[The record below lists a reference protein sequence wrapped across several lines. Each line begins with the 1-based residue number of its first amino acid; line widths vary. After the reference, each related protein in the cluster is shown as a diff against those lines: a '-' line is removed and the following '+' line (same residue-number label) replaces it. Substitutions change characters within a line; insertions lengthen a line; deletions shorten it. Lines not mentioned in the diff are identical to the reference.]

1 VWLFCFKVVAQLVL
15 KGGLFLAKIDIETRK
30 KTCVHVTRADLYEGL
45 QRVGVQSGDIVYCHS
60 SLSKFGYVEGGA
72 NTVIDALLEA
82 VGAEGTVATPA
93 GTYSQK
99 KDGGVFDVRNSPSEL
114 GAISEAL
121 RKRSTHRS
129 HHLTE
134 SVCAIGRLAKE
145 LTATHSL
152 TPCGAESPFQ
162 KFIDLDAQI
171 LLLGVSHNSNTTFEA
186 IEERIAPEYVR
197 FREIKN
203 ATIIDENGQ
212 RHPLPAEVHNM
223 PLPYDFN
230 RMEALLFRAGAQTKI
245 VIGESIVRRISAR
258 KMYEVTRKAIET
270 DTYVLR
276 LREGEKRIGIP
287 TSVHEL

>member
-1 VWLFCFKVVAQLVL
+1 
-15 KGGLFLAKIDIETRK
+15 
-30 KTCVHVTRADLYEGL
+30 LYEGFR
-45 QRVGVQSGDIVYCHS
+45 RVGVQSGDIVYCHS

-72 NTVIDALLEA
+72 DAVIDALLEA
-82 VGAEGTVATPA
+82 VEPEGTVAAPA

-99 KDGGVFDVRNSPSEL
+99 KDGGVFDMRNSPSEL

-121 RKRSTHRS
+121 RRRSTHRS

-134 SVCAIGRLAKE
+134 SVCAIGGLAKE

-162 KFIDLDAQI
+162 KFINLDAQI

-186 IEERIAPEYVR
+186 IEEKIAPEYVR
-197 FREIKN
+197 FRETKN
-203 ATIIDENGQ
+203 ATIIDENGLK
-212 RHPLPAEVHNM
+212 RPLPAKVHNM

-230 RMEALLFRAGAQTKI
+230 RMDAPLFRAGAQTKI
-245 VIGESIVRRISAR
+245 VIGESIVRRISA
-258 KMYEVTRKAIET
+258 KNMYEITRKAIEA
-270 DTYVLR
+270 DTYALR

>member
-1 VWLFCFKVVAQLVL
+1 M
-15 KGGLFLAKIDIETRK
+15 AKIDIETRK
-30 KTCVHVTRADLYEGL
+30 KTCIHVTKLDLYEGFR
-45 QRVGVQSGDIVYCHS
+45 RVGVQSGDIVYCHS

-72 NTVIDALLEA
+72 DTVIDALLEA
-82 VGAEGTVATPA
+82 VGTEGAVATPA

-134 SVCAIGRLAKE
+134 SVCAVGKLARE
-145 LTATHSL
+145 ITETHSL

-197 FREIKN
+197 FREIQN

-212 RHPLPAEVHNM
+212 RYPLPAKVHHM

-230 RMEALLFRAGAQTKI
+230 RMDAPLFRAGAQTKI
-245 VIGESIVRRISAR
+245 VIGEAIVRRISAR
-258 KMYEVTRKAIET
+258 KMCEVTRKAIAA
-270 DTYVLR
+270 DTYALR
-276 LREGEKRIGIP
+276 LRKGEKRIGIP
-287 TSVHEL
+287 TSIHEL

>member
-1 VWLFCFKVVAQLVL
+1 M
-15 KGGLFLAKIDIETRK
+15 AKMDIETRK
-30 KTCVHVTRADLYEGL
+30 KTCIHVAKGDLYEGFR
-45 QRVGVQSGDIVYCHS
+45 RVGVQSGDIVYCHS
-60 SLSKFGYVEGGA
+60 SLSKFGYVKGGA
-72 NTVIDALLEA
+72 DTVIEALLEA
-82 VGAEGTVATPA
+82 VGSEGTVATPA

-99 KDGGVFDVRNSPSEL
+99 KEGGIFDVRNSPSEL

-134 SVCAIGRLAKE
+134 SVCAIGRLAKK

-162 KFIDLDAQI
+162 KFIDWDAQI

-186 IEERIAPEYVR
+186 IEERLAPEYVR

-203 ATIIDENGQ
+203 ATIIDENGIS
-212 RHPLPAEVHNM
+212 RPLPAKVHNM
-223 PLPYDFN
+223 PFPYDFN
-230 RMEALLFRAGAQTKI
+230 RMDAPLFRAGAQTKI

-258 KMYEVTRKAIET
+258 KMYEVTRRAIET
-270 DTYVLR
+270 DTYALR

-287 TSVHEL
+287 TSINKT

>member
-1 VWLFCFKVVAQLVL
+1 M
-15 KGGLFLAKIDIETRK
+15 DIETRK
-30 KTCVHVTRADLYEGL
+30 QTCIHVTRADLYEGFR
-45 QRVGVQSGDIVYCHS
+45 RVGVYSGDIVYCHS
-60 SLSKFGYVEGGA
+60 SLSRFGYVEGGA
-72 NTVIDALLEA
+72 DTVIDVLLEV

-99 KDGGVFDVRNSPSEL
+99 KEGGVFDVRNSPSEL

-134 SVCAIGRLAKE
+134 SVCAIGRLARE

-186 IEERIAPEYVR
+186 IEERMAPAYVR
-197 FREIKN
+197 FREIQN
-203 ATIIDENGQ
+203 ATIIDENG
-212 RHPLPAEVHNM
+212 RAHSLPSKVHNM

-230 RMEALLFRAGAQTKI
+230 RMDAPLFRSGAQTKI
-245 VIGESIVRRISAR
+245 IIGEAIVRRISAKR
-258 KMYEVTRKAIET
+258 MYEVSRKAIEA
-270 DTYVLR
+270 DTYALR

-287 TSVHEL
+287 TSIHEL